1 MDDFNGVA
9 GQMRNSKW
17 LASEDFDAP
26 REYTIEKVVSFKGEP
41 MQDGRKADGYGLRF
55 VGKERGMVLNATNRK
70 ALVLA
75 YGVKVAAWAGKT
87 IILHAVDGVRSPKG
101 GTCMGIRIKECK

>member
-1 MDDFNGVA
+1 
-9 GQMRNSKW
+9 
-17 LASEDFDAP
+17 
-26 REYTIEKVVSFKGEP
+26 
-41 MQDGRKADGYGLRF
+41 
-55 VGKERGMVLNATNRK
+55 MVLNATNRK

-87 IILHAVDGVRSPKG
+87 IVLHAVDGVRSPKG